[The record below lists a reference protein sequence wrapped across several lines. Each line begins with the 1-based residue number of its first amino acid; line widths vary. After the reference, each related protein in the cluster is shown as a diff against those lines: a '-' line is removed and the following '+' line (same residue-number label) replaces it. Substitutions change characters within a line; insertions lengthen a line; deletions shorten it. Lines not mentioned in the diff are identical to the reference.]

1 MTVHAPGRHDA
12 VSPAAGLLWLATSRP
27 PSKDKTEERIDEG
40 LEETFP
46 ASDPPAVGGATRI
59 DPAKPSGKHERR
71 SPDVPSPPAI
81 TADGGNRPALRGG
94 AAACRS
100 NLELI

>member
-1 MTVHAPGRHDA
+1 MSVYATGRRDA
-12 VSPAAGLLWLATSRP
+12 VIPAAGVLPLAASRP

-59 DPAKPSGKHERR
+59 DPTKPSGERERR
-71 SPDVPSPPAI
+71 APDAPPPPR
-81 TADGGNRPALRGG
+81 DHG
-94 AAACRS
+94 
-100 NLELI
+100 

>member
-1 MTVHAPGRHDA
+1 MTAYATGRHDA
-12 VSPAAGLLWLATSRP
+12 VSPAAGLFHLATSRP

-59 DPAKPSGKHERR
+59 DPAKPSGEPERR
-71 SPDVPSPPAI
+71 APDDPSPPR
-81 TADGGNRPALRGG
+81 DHG
-94 AAACRS
+94 
-100 NLELI
+100 

>member
-1 MTVHAPGRHDA
+1 MTVHAIGRHDA
-12 VSPAAGLLWLATSRP
+12 VSSAAVMLRLATSRP

-59 DPAKPSGKHERR
+59 DPAKPSGGHERR
-71 SPDVPSPPAI
+71 PPHVPSPPR
-81 TADGGNRPALRGG
+81 DHG
-94 AAACRS
+94 
-100 NLELI
+100 

>member
-1 MTVHAPGRHDA
+1 MNVHAPGRRDA
-12 VSPAAGLLWLATSRP
+12 VSPAAGLLRLATSRP
-27 PSKDKTEERIDEG
+27 PSEDKKTEERIDEG

-71 SPDVPSPPAI
+71 APHVPSPPR
-81 TADGGNRPALRGG
+81 DHG
-94 AAACRS
+94 
-100 NLELI
+100 